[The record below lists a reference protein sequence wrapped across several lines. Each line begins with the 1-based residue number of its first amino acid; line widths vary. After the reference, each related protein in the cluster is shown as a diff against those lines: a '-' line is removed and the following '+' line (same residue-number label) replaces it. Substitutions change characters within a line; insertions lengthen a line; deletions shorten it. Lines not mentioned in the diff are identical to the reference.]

1 MNLDPKPPPPAYA
14 RLFGI
19 DLKHRYYANG
29 LCSDFAVIATDDTAR
44 LLRNHRCVVKPKANG
59 IEIFVET
66 VTDTDPKPIIKPKIA
81 FSSNVTLSFE
91 LHLNNPEF
99 ELFTDPGP
107 LKGESDWQITDAK
120 QTKRYFGK
128 LDINRDFNKVE
139 GKSIEFFFSAKKA
152 FWVYYLIANP
162 AEGEE
167 FSPQIQ
173 QSDEKISWELSNG
186 SDPIFEHL
194 KVQYHGM
201 TVLRFISKE
210 RLPCRESGLRH
221 IQLLLKEKAII
232 DNLPNPSWR
241 NYFQLEDATA
251 NFHVVKYLPTH

>member
-1 MNLDPKPPPPAYA
+1 MSLDPKPPPPSHA

-19 DLKHRYYANG
+19 DLKHSYYANG
-29 LCSDFAVIATDDTAR
+29 LCSDFAVIATDDTAK

-59 IEIFVET
+59 IEIYVET
-66 VTDTDPKPIIKPKIA
+66 DTNHKPKIA
-81 FSSNVTLSFE
+81 FSPKVTLSFE
-91 LHLNNPEF
+91 LHLKNPEF
-99 ELFTDPGP
+99 ELFTDPSP
-107 LKGESDWQITDAK
+107 LKGESDWQITYAK
-120 QTKRYFGK
+120 PTGRYFGK
-128 LDINRDFNKVE
+128 LDIYRDFNKME

-162 AEGEE
+162 ADGEE

-173 QSDEKISWELSNG
+173 QPDEKISWELSNG

-210 RLPCRESGLRH
+210 RIPCRESGLRH
-221 IQLLLKEKAII
+221 IRLLLREKAII

-241 NYFQLEDATA
+241 NYFQLKNATA